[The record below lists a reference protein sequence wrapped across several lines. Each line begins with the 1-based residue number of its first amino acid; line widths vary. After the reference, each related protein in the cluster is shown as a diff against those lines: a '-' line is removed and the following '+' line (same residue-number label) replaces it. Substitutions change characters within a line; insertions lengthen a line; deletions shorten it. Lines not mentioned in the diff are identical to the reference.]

1 MTIVQEDGS
10 PRQGKPPRAAR
21 QAACT
26 HAVVEC
32 LNLYELIRKYRC
44 IACKAIMMCECDREF
59 GTRFLSHQ
67 LDRGSELKTRKRL
80 RVTLGFRTD
89 ICRECRGLP
98 AEPAPHDEGYGST
111 SKIKRYYWRELWF
124 QTWRRE
130 ADWNDAH
137 PDASDAERAAA
148 RDQIE
153 SEVLQSIKDLHA
165 TSPKY
170 VFSEPSQAEVLERY
184 RVEVT
189 DLKAPYVIAPQKGA
203 VIATPDGVV
212 SPETFATKHF
222 EKMGWSVMPLESQ
235 PFHALFGVMMWSLI
249 QDFNDPL
256 LKMVGF
262 VEKTAV
268 DTGVKPGLV
277 NSFLP
282 DDFGNEGYAER
293 RKRAINKHFGEIAH
307 HIENTEDLLW
317 LFDHWRS
324 YSEDFRQ
331 YLWAHRSKDVDRAR
345 RLVELLPPQVLL
357 TILRY
362 LVSDYWGHYL
372 GWPDLFLY
380 RERSFEFVEVKSSND
395 KLNAKQK
402 RWIAD
407 NSTFLHLPFR
417 LVKLHR
423 ATARH

>member
-1 MTIVQEDGS
+1 MRRT
-10 PRQGKPPRAAR
+10 
-21 QAACT
+21 ACT
-26 HAVVEC
+26 HAVVDC
-32 LNLYELIRKYRC
+32 LNSYELIRKYRC
-44 IACKAIMMCECDREF
+44 TACKAVMMCECDREF

-67 LDRGSELKTRKRL
+67 LDSGTELKSQKRL
-80 RVTLGFRTD
+80 RVTLGFRPN

-124 QTWRRE
+124 KTWRRE

-137 PDASDAERAAA
+137 PDASDTERAAA
-148 RDQIE
+148 RDRIE
-153 SEVLQSIKDLHA
+153 GEVLQSIKDLHA

-170 VFSEPSQAEVLERY
+170 VFNEPSQAEVLQCY

-189 DLKAPYVIAPQKGA
+189 NLKAPYVIVPLKGA
-203 VIATPDGVV
+203 VIATPDGAV
-212 SPETFATKHF
+212 SPEAFATTHF
-222 EKMGWSVMPLESQ
+222 EKMGWSVMLLESQ
-235 PFHALFGVMMWSLI
+235 PLHVLFGVMMWSLI
-249 QDFNDPL
+249 QDSRDPL
-256 LKMVGF
+256 VKLVGF
-262 VEKTAV
+262 AEKTAV
-268 DTGVKPGLV
+268 DAGLKPGLV
-277 NSFLP
+277 HSFLP
-282 DDFGNEGYAER
+282 EDFGSEGYAER
-293 RKRAINKHFGEIAH
+293 RKRAIDKHFREIDRH
-307 HIENTEDLLW
+307 GDDLLW
-317 LFDHWRS
+317 LFDYWRTC
-324 YSEDFRQ
+324 SEDFRQ

-380 RERSFEFVEVKSSND
+380 RDQDFEFVEVKSSSD

-407 NSTFLHLPFR
+407 NSKFLQLPFR

-423 ATARH
+423 ATARR

>member
-1 MTIVQEDGS
+1 
-10 PRQGKPPRAAR
+10 
-21 QAACT
+21 
-26 HAVVEC
+26 
-32 LNLYELIRKYRC
+32 
-44 IACKAIMMCECDREF
+44 MCECDREF

-67 LDRGSELKTRKRL
+67 LDRGSELKTQKRM
-80 RVTLGFRTD
+80 RVTLGFRPN

-111 SKIKRYYWRELWF
+111 SKVKRYYWRELWF
-124 QTWRRE
+124 ETWRRE

-137 PDASDAERAAA
+137 PDASDDERAAA

-189 DLKAPYVIAPQKGA
+189 NLKAPYVIAPQKGA
-203 VIATPDGVV
+203 VIATPDGAV
-212 SPETFATKHF
+212 SPEAFATEHF
-222 EKMGWSVMPLESQ
+222 EKMGWWVMPLESQ

-262 VEKTAV
+262 AEKNAV
-268 DTGVKPGLV
+268 DAGVKSGLV

-282 DDFGNEGYAER
+282 DDFGSEGYAER
-293 RKRAINKHFGEIAH
+293 RKRAINKHFAEIAH
-307 HIENTEDLLW
+307 HIEDTEDLLW

-331 YLWAHRSKDVDRAR
+331 YLWAHRSEDVDRAR

-362 LVSDYWGHYL
+362 LVNDYWGIISDGPICSFIVTDPLSSSKSNHQAISSTQNKSAGSRITVRFFTCRF
-372 GWPDLFLY
+372 GWLNCIGRWRDIKP
-380 RERSFEFVEVKSSND
+380 RSGVPYA
-395 KLNAKQK
+395 L
-402 RWIAD
+402 R
-407 NSTFLHLPFR
+407 R
-417 LVKLHR
+417 LTQC
-423 ATARH
+423 ACG